1 MSIQPPLS
9 ELPIKTANSG
19 FYRGFS
25 IDVTVV
31 SKIIIA
37 ALVVWCIVWP
47 EWAGQVLGAWN
58 SAILTSFASWYI
70 WVVTFF
76 VVVCLGLAIW
86 PTAGKMNLGAEGEK
100 PEFSNFSWFSM
111 MFGAGIGV
119 GMLTFAVAEPVSHFQ
134 NNPEVIQGLTNG
146 GEADNVRSAYKWS
159 FLHWGLGAWAC
170 YAIAGLSLAFFSYRR
185 GLPLTIRSGLTPLFG
200 TALSGVLG
208 TIIDIV
214 AVVATILGV
223 AQTLGFGVE
232 QFVAGLTRIGIDG
245 LVYAEGAVDAA
256 GDALSGPN
264 SVGIVVA
271 LLIIMG
277 ASTLSALSGVGKGI
291 KWLSNIN
298 MVLSIF
304 LLGFFILFGATFF
317 GFNAFFVG
325 IWDYLTALPW
335 MSVNVFAGTPL
346 DTFLATAPASFQA
359 LTPENATA
367 AFGALSTPGASVE
380 SVNAALASAA
390 EAAEVAAV
398 TLPAADVTA
407 AISTTVENRQATWQ
421 GWWPVFYWAW
431 WIAFAPFVGLF
442 LARISRG
449 RTIREFVLGAMIVP
463 SLMCFVW
470 FSWAGGTAISLEL
483 TGGADGAI
491 FGVSNGDKIFAV
503 TEVMLQAI
511 SEWLVWGMAV
521 LIVVLLL
528 TFLVTSA
535 DSAVLIVNT
544 INAAGDEG
552 PKARPH
558 ILFWGAALALV
569 VGGLL
574 VSGGTNAIQTAM
586 VIGALPFSVVMALMA
601 ISLIK
606 AIYNDSRREKAGV
619 EAVTTN
625 VDTGAGAM
633 PAE

>member
-1 MSIQPPLS
+1 MLS
-9 ELPIKTANSG
+9 T
-19 FYRGFS
+19 
-25 IDVTVV
+25 
-31 SKIIIA
+31 
-37 ALVVWCIVWP
+37 
-47 EWAGQVLGAWN
+47 WN
-58 SAILTSFASWYI
+58 AAILNNFAAWYI
-70 WVVTFF
+70 WVVAFF
-76 VVVCLGLAIW
+76 VIVCLGLAIW
-86 PTAGKMNLGAEGEK
+86 PTAGRLNLGQDGEK

-119 GMLTFAVAEPVSHFQ
+119 GMLTWAVAEPIAHFK
-134 NNPEVIQGLTNG
+134 NNPAVIQGVNTALSQ
-146 GEADNVRSAYKWS
+146 DNVREAYVWS

-185 GLPLTIRSGLTPLFG
+185 GLPLTIRSALTPLFG
-200 TALSGVLG
+200 KALSGTLG
-208 TIIDIV
+208 HIIDIV

-232 QFVAGLTRIGIDG
+232 QFVAGLTRIGIGGLAMEDG
-245 LVYAEGAVDAA
+245 SATT
-256 GDALSGPN
+256 
-264 SVGIVVA
+264 VGIIVA
-271 LLIIMG
+271 LLVIMG

-298 MVLSIF
+298 MVLSIL

-317 GFNAFFVG
+317 GATAFFVG
-325 IWDYLTALPW
+325 IWDYLVALPW
-335 MSVNVFAGTPL
+335 LSFNVYESDGVEGSEAFK
-346 DTFLATAPASFQA
+346 LAQ
-359 LTPENATA
+359 
-367 AFGALSTPGASVE
+367 
-380 SVNAALASAA
+380 
-390 EAAEVAAV
+390 
-398 TLPAADVTA
+398 
-407 AISTTVENRQATWQ
+407 WQ

-470 FSWAGGTAISLEL
+470 FAWAGGTAVDLEL
-483 TGGADGAI
+483 NGDAN
-491 FGVSNGDKIFAV
+491 GVILDAANGDKIFAM
-503 TEVMLQAI
+503 TTFMLEPI
-511 SEWLVWGMAV
+511 SQLLSWGMAV
-521 LIVVLLL
+521 MIVVLLM

-558 ILFWGAALALV
+558 ILFWGGALALV

-574 VSGGTNAIQTAM
+574 ISGGTSAIQTAM
-586 VIGALPFSVVMALMA
+586 VIGALPFSLVMLLMCIALV
-601 ISLIK
+601 K
-606 AIYNDSRREKAGV
+606 AIYNDGRREAVGV
-619 EAVTTN
+619 PTTHSEI
-625 VDTGAGAM
+625 TGLT